1 MNKNEYKDF
10 TNNELILEQ
19 KRLEDKYE
27 NLKKIIKEKYEE
39 MEKLDKEYIKIE
51 KEINLRKN
59 IIF

>member
-1 MNKNEYKDF
+1 MNTDYKEY

-27 NLKKIIKEKYEE
+27 NIKKIIKEKYEE
-39 MEKLDKEYIKIE
+39 LERLDKEYNKIK
-51 KEINLRKN
+51 KEINMRKN

>member
-1 MNKNEYKDF
+1 MNTDYKEY

-27 NLKKIIKEKYEE
+27 NINKIIKEKYEE
-39 MEKLDKEYIKIE
+39 LERLDKEYNKIK
-51 KEINLRKN
+51 KEINMRKN